1 MIATFR
7 PAAGQEFLDAIAWY
21 LQEGGPA
28 VADDFN
34 SAVQRALQLLAFMPR
49 LGTPAYRSARL
60 WPLKGFPYTL
70 IYRMQGDE
78 LTVLAVAHQRRAA
91 GYWQG
96 RR

>member
-21 LQEGGPA
+21 LQEGGPV

-34 SAVQRALQLLAFMPR
+34 RAVQRALQLLAFMPH

-70 IYRMQGDE
+70 IYHVQGDE